1 MVLAVEPKFLGPDA
15 VFYAVFARSIKV
27 FMHLP
32 LPLALAPSHHAPVG
46 RRELHAQYPRDACCS
61 RNPPLPHRS
70 RHTTRA
76 SSPPER
82 LRLLAS
88 HRLRSQLRPLPSWGR
103 ETHPLRPLLHPC
115 PARARTMRIPICSD
129 ARQPSPARSQI
140 QSNVGEGIAAA
151 TCVLRGPQAA
161 PAVSRCGPLDPPS
174 PPSPPF
180 SSQDTLSSRESTL
193 DGPDECCNQ
202 REHSC
207 NQRGRL
213 PGISSPDPS
222 LAGASTL
229 LVSACAPPLVAYTSP
244 PTHKHTHTPS
254 GGGSGRRR
262 R

>member
-140 QSNVGEGIAAA
+140 QNNVGEGDCPGYFPRPFPRRCIDAARERLRLSTRSIHLSTDAQTHTHPVGRRQRSSEALRACTA
-151 TCVLRGPQAA
+151 TRSG
-161 PAVSRCGPLDPPS
+161 
-174 PPSPPF
+174 
-180 SSQDTLSSRESTL
+180 TSSR
-193 DGPDECCNQ
+193 
-202 REHSC
+202 
-207 NQRGRL
+207 
-213 PGISSPDPS
+213 
-222 LAGASTL
+222 
-229 LVSACAPPLVAYTSP
+229 
-244 PTHKHTHTPS
+244 
-254 GGGSGRRR
+254 
-262 R
+262 